1 MSSTLESVQAEP
13 SSMDVGFGEVLHAVL
28 ASLRR
33 RKLLVGAIVAIAL
46 VLGIIGVFVI
56 PTSYTPEADIRGGYV
71 FSNAVA
77 KDADTR
83 SGSMIALD
91 LMRVIETQKSLYSLT
106 TWHAGS

>member
-1 MSSTLESVQAEP
+1 MSVSERCCTLRLPVCW
-13 SSMDVGFGEVLHAVL
+13 
-28 ASLRR
+28 R

-56 PTSYTPEADIRGGYV
+56 PPSYTPEADIRGGFV

-83 SGSMIALD
+83 SGPYDRLRPD
-91 LMRVIETQKSLYSLT
+91 
-106 TWHAGS
+106 AGD